1 MLVVSDLEDPYL
13 PQPDDLLCNLSEC
26 RSTLESLLNRMNDMF
41 KDTQNVGNA
50 LGPAL
55 QAAYKLVSPIGG
67 KILCLQ
73 ASLPNLEAGALKMR
87 EDPKLLGSS
96 KESTLLQ
103 PASSFYKTFAVDCSK
118 SQVCVDMFLFGS
130 QYSDV
135 ATLSKESF
143 SHVAILVALF
153 VCMFSV
159 LTFTFLHMKQAAY
172 QDSQEEVHFSIRR
185 LLQPNLR
192 TLSSLHRNLQIL
204 FPRELH

>member
-1 MLVVSDLEDPYL
+1 MLVVSDLEDPFL
-13 PQPDDLLCNLSEC
+13 PQPEDLLCNLSEC
-26 RSTLESLLNRMNDMF
+26 RPTLEALLNRMNEMF

-55 QAAYKLVSPIGG
+55 QSAYKLVSPIGG

-87 EDPKLLGSS
+87 EDPKLLGTS

-103 PASSFYKTFAVDCSK
+103 SANSFYKTLAIDCSK

-135 ATLSKESF
+135 ATLSKY
-143 SHVAILVALF
+143 
-153 VCMFSV
+153 C
-159 LTFTFLHMKQAAY
+159 
-172 QDSQEEVHFSIRR
+172 HF
-185 LLQPNLR
+185 
-192 TLSSLHRNLQIL
+192 IL
-204 FPRELH
+204 FFTSSSY